1 MQGFDGEAR
10 RIETM
15 LKT

>member
-10 RIETM
+10 RLETM